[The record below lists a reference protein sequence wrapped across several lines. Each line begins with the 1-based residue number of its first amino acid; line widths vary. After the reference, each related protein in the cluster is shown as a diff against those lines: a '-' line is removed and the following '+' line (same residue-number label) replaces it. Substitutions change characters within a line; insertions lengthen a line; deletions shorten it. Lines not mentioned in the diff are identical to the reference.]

1 MARTYDIEPIL
12 TPNIFRDIVATV
24 STNLSTDNDLD
35 IPQVSFKQGSWLKI
49 QQQLT
54 EEAKS
59 QDHKNVRFPMVALIH
74 RYTEGYTLNDNEF
87 TGDLIIFA
95 LRPPTDTVGKS
106 YSGNFPNV
114 LNPIYAELR
123 QVICDS
129 SYFLG
134 YNHAMKFPKMDIVD
148 AGESAKYGNV
158 RYEIPEHTDAIVI
171 KDLTLRLHKQACSA
185 FNVCQHS
192 YEVSEL
198 NYIARVD
205 ISGLNTNTLV
215 VGFADE
221 DVIEEGVTPTYS
233 VYVGTNNLGAI
244 TGGSA
249 FNINV
254 SGYQDGHY
262 TGKILSSV
270 GAEVGFAFT
279 VANGRNTAFTKVIQ
293 ARFVNTLP
301 CLLWPDFPYSIV
313 HSIDCGG
320 AMTLTAFGSTDLE
333 NEVFYEGTKP
343 GDINASG
350 LESTITPAINVA
362 ITNSEGST
370 TTQKIYLKISK
381 QY

>member
-1 MARTYDIEPIL
+1 MARTYDIEPII

-24 STNLSTDNDLD
+24 SANLSTDNDLN
-35 IPQVSFKQGSWLKI
+35 IPQVSFKHGSWLKI
-49 QQQLT
+49 QSQLI

-74 RYTEGYTLNDNEF
+74 RYTEGYSLNDNEF

-95 LRPPTDTVGKS
+95 LRTNTDTVGKS
-106 YSGNFPNV
+106 YTGNFPNV

-148 AGESAKYGNV
+148 AGESSQYGNV

-185 FNVCQHS
+185 FNVCSHG

-198 NYIARVD
+198 NYIGRVD
-205 ISGLNTNTLV
+205 ISGLNAATLT

-221 DVIEEGVTPTYS
+221 DVIEVGVTPTYA
-233 VYVGTNNLGAI
+233 VFVGTNNLGVI
-244 TGGSA
+244 TGGSV

-254 SGYQDGHY
+254 SGYQNGHY
-262 TGKILSSV
+262 TGKIVSSV

-293 ARFVNTLP
+293 TRLVNTLP
-301 CLLWPDFPYSIV
+301 CFLWPDFPYSIV

-320 AMTLTAFGSTDLE
+320 AMVLKSFESTAID
-333 NEVFYEGTKP
+333 NEVFYEGTKE
-343 GDINASG
+343 GDIDASG
-350 LESTITPAINVA
+350 LQATITPSINVA
-362 ITNSEGST
+362 MTNSEEST
-370 TTQKIYLKISK
+370 ATQKIYLKISK